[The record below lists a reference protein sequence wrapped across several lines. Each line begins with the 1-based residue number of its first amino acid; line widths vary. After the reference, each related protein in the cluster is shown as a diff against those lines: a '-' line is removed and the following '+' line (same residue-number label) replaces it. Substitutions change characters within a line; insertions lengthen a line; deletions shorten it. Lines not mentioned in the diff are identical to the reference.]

1 MKYLLYWLPMILLA
15 VANGTFRQF
24 ILLDRFGELKA
35 HQLSTLLLI
44 VLCSVYVWAIF
55 LRLSI
60 QSTRQAFI
68 VGIVWVALT
77 MIFEFG
83 MGMLANRPMENLL
96 RDYQILSG
104 HVWLIFLAWL
114 LFLPAIC
121 FLAKTR

>member
-1 MKYLLYWLPMILLA
+1 MILLA
-15 VANGTFRQF
+15 VANGTLRQF

-44 VLCSVYVWAIF
+44 VLCSIYVWAIF
-55 LRLSI
+55 SQLSI

-68 VGIVWVALT
+68 VGIVWAALT
-77 MIFEFG
+77 IIFEFG
-83 MGMLANRPMENLL
+83 MGTLANRPMENLL

-104 HVWLIFLAWL
+104 RVWLVFLAWL

-121 FLAKTR
+121 FLAKNN

>member
-15 VANGTFRQF
+15 VANGTLRQF

-44 VLCSVYVWAIF
+44 VLCSIYVWAIF
-55 LRLSI
+55 SQLSI

-77 MIFEFG
+77 IIFEFG
-83 MGMLANRPMENLL
+83 MGTLANRPMENLL

-104 HVWLIFLAWL
+104 RVWLVFLAWL

-121 FLAKTR
+121 FLAKNN

>member
-1 MKYLLYWLPMILLA
+1 MKYLMYWLPMILLA
-15 VANGTFRQF
+15 VANGTLRQF

-44 VLCSVYVWAIF
+44 VLCSIYVWAIF
-55 LRLSI
+55 SQLSI

-77 MIFEFG
+77 IIFEFG
-83 MGMLANRPMENLL
+83 MGTLANRPMENLL

-104 HVWLIFLAWL
+104 RVWLVFLAWL

-121 FLAKTR
+121 FLAKNN